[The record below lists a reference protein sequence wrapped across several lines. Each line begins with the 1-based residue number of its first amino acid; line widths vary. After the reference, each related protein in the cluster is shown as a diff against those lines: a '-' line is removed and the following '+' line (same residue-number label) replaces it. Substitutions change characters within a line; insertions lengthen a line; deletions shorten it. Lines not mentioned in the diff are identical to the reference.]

1 MQQAVASSNLHA
13 ITTSPA
19 APRSRF
25 TWTSRPSCVVVPQRG
40 SVKARSMRNGSTD
53 SLDHL
58 QRASKPRQQQQGGSA
73 PSPRRRLIQTTPFG
87 LWDSFP
93 EARTLDQMVRTME
106 RIMDGEGDDDGRVL
120 VVPAAV
126 AASAVPRAE
135 AGNGVAV
142 PAAAGGGAATG
153 AAYRQRGGRT
163 PWEVRE
169 RAGEYLVRFDM
180 PGMSREDVRVSV
192 RDRTLVVAAEKAA
205 VAKEQHEDEEED
217 EEGEQWPAASF
228 GRYRTR
234 FELPENV
241 DVERIAAEARDGV
254 LYLTIPKLSAGG
266 KVVNILV
273 Q

>member
-1 MQQAVASSNLHA
+1 MQQAVASNLHG

-25 TWTSRPSCVVVPQRG
+25 TWTISPCSVVVPKRS
-40 SVKARSMRNGSTD
+40 SVKVRSMRNGSTD

-58 QRASKPRQQQQGGSA
+58 QRASKPRQQQHGSA

-87 LWDSFP
+87 LLDSFP

-120 VVPAAV
+120 VVPAD
-126 AASAVPRAE
+126 AVPRAD
-135 AGNGVAV
+135 AHNGVAV
-142 PAAAGGGAATG
+142 PAAAAA
-153 AAYRQRGGRT
+153 RRRGGRT

-180 PGMSREDVRVSV
+180 PGMTREDVRVSV

-205 VAKEQHEDEEED
+205 AAAKELHENDEEEEE
-217 EEGEQWPAASF
+217 EEGEPWPAASF

-241 DVERIAAEARDGV
+241 DVERIAAEVKDGV

-266 KVVNILV
+266 KVVNIQV

>member
-1 MQQAVASSNLHA
+1 MQQAVVSNLHA

-25 TWTSRPSCVVVPQRG
+25 TWTSSPSCVVVPKRG

-58 QRASKPRQQQQGGSA
+58 QRASKPRQQQQASP

-106 RIMDGEGDDDGRVL
+106 RIMDGEGDDDDGRVL

-126 AASAVPRAE
+126 ASSAVPRAD
-135 AGNGVAV
+135 AGSNGVAV
-142 PAAAGGGAATG
+142 PAAGGASG
-153 AAYRQRGGRT
+153 AAYRRRGGRT

-180 PGMSREDVRVSV
+180 PGMTREDVRVSV
-192 RDRTLVVAAEKAA
+192 RDRTLVVAAEKKDDAA
-205 VAKEQHEDEEED
+205 AAEEE
-217 EEGEQWPAASF
+217 EEGEGEPWPAASF

-241 DVERIAAEARDGV
+241 DVERIAAEVRDGV
-254 LYLTIPKLSAGG
+254 LYLTIPKLSAWG
-266 KVVNILV
+266 KVVNIQV

>member
-1 MQQAVASSNLHA
+1 
-13 ITTSPA
+13 
-19 APRSRF
+19 
-25 TWTSRPSCVVVPQRG
+25 
-40 SVKARSMRNGSTD
+40 
-53 SLDHL
+53 
-58 QRASKPRQQQQGGSA
+58 
-73 PSPRRRLIQTTPFG
+73 
-87 LWDSFP
+87 
-93 EARTLDQMVRTME
+93 MVRTME
-106 RIMDGEGDDDGRVL
+106 RVMDGEGDDDGRVL

-142 PAAAGGGAATG
+142 PAAAGGGATTG

-180 PGMSREDVRVSV
+180 PGMTREDVRVSV

-205 VAKEQHEDEEED
+205 AAKEQHEDEEED
-217 EEGEQWPAASF
+217 EEGEPWPAASF

-241 DVERIAAEARDGV
+241 DVERIAAEVRDGV